1 MFIQRNV
8 CKILIETSHFPGNN
22 MQTTLCMVLMIFK
35 YGKPRD
41 SIYYMYKCKKLK
53 IKIKREFFFFNLTIF
68 HTTVKKT
75 LYCPCTSLTYL
86 RSYPFIGNVKSYAE
100 YTQ

>member
-22 MQTTLCMVLMIFK
+22 MQTTLCMVLMMFK

-53 IKIKREFFFFNLTIF
+53 IKIKR
-68 HTTVKKT
+68 
-75 LYCPCTSLTYL
+75 
-86 RSYPFIGNVKSYAE
+86 
-100 YTQ
+100 